1 MQGILENSEFKK
13 YVKKKYSDMD
23 DFENYTL
30 ALVEARLLCFEVG
43 IEVAETYSKDEVPYI
58 KALEKIAG
66 VKIDGLSYDS
76 NRPLREIINVLFET
90 VNNRETKPQDKALAL
105 ADLLQILAVDVPEVD
120 IAKIL
125 TNSEEVKNIRS
136 ILSAA

>member
-1 MQGILENSEFKK
+1 MGSNPIFC
-13 YVKKKYSDMD
+13 
-23 DFENYTL
+23 T
-30 ALVEARLLCFEVG
+30 
-43 IEVAETYSKDEVPYI
+43 YI

-76 NRPLREIINVLFET
+76 NRPLREIINILFET

-105 ADLLQILAVDVPEVD
+105 ADLLQLLAIDVPEVD

-125 TNSEEVKNIRS
+125 TNSEEVQNIRS